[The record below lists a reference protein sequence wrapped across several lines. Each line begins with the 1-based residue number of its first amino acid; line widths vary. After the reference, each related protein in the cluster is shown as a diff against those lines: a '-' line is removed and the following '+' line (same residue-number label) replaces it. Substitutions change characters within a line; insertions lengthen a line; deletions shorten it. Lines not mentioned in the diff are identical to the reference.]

1 MSPEDAAARGIE
13 DGVAVR
19 VFNDRGSFSCAARV
33 SDDARPGVLVA
44 PMGWWNDDYPDR
56 RSGQATTSQLLTT
69 VGQRAHLQRQPR
81 RASADQPVV
90 LLRQQD
96 AADRLV
102 EPAARDAAALHRA
115 QHRDVRGLLVAGAA
129 GDVERVRSRPQR
141 QHGRVGNRVERRD
154 PGSARSSVIATPLKR
169 ISRRSTVVSTARDS
183 EAGTVKSLNG

>member
-56 RSGQATTSQLLTT
+56 RSGQATTSQLLTRG
-69 VGQRAHLQRQPR
+69 GQRAHLQRQPR
-81 RASADQPVV
+81 RAGAASADQPVV

-102 EPAARDAAALHRA
+102 QPAARDAAALHGA
-115 QHRDVRGLLVAGAA
+115 QHRDVRGLLVTGGA
-129 GDVERVRSRPQR
+129 
-141 QHGRVGNRVERRD
+141 
-154 PGSARSSVIATPLKR
+154 
-169 ISRRSTVVSTARDS
+169 
-183 EAGTVKSLNG
+183 